1 VAAPPACDDA
11 PDRRDQAGSEDP
23 TDRAV
28 AVVRRYLA
36 VPAVASA
43 TTIAAVVAPDPTA
56 LAIDPNVRAVAGP
69 HGAAVLFAVSLLA
82 LVAAAA
88 VAVGARGAGPAV
100 GMTLGPICGVLALP
114 LSRDVA
120 DAWQFAVVFGF
131 AALGFG
137 ALVTASLCVVGSYR
151 GWMRPALLVAWLLP
165 LLAFSVDAARAGWAP
180 RGVLDTAAVMADPK
194 PAVLAAACG
203 FAISWGVLSILAGLA
218 AGDPAQTTTRG
229 AWSGRGPASGLLLLV
244 CLGVAALG
252 MVVTVNQG
260 SLSAPWLRA
269 WSVTL
274 TLVVVV
280 AMASVA
286 RLLRPA
292 QLAVAYLVFLL
303 AGLVVL
309 PVLSLAF
316 GRVVVEAGTP
326 ALPAYVVSIMA
337 AAAGA
342 GGLIGWWRGGS
353 GTVVLAL
360 IGTGLALAGTTAMS
374 GDWWWPTLSCAALV
388 ALLAGACSASIRAL
402 PSTGAGDEPERMG
415 FIAVGFILGTLV
427 GRAASIGVAGWALSG
442 DVPTTAAG
450 LEAAGRIG
458 CGLGLVVVVGTATC
472 AALTALRAAPTD
484 DAAP

>member
-1 VAAPPACDDA
+1 
-11 PDRRDQAGSEDP
+11 
-23 TDRAV
+23 V

-43 TTIAAVVAPDPTA
+43 TTLAAVVAPDPTA

-88 VAVGARGAGPAV
+88 VAMGARGAGPAI
-100 GMTLGPICGVLALP
+100 GMTLGPICSVLALP

-151 GWMRPALLVAWLLP
+151 GPWQPALLVAWLVP
-165 LLAFSVDAARAGWAP
+165 LLAFTVDAARAGWAP

-194 PAVLAAACG
+194 PAVLAVACG

-218 AGDPAQTTTRG
+218 AGDPAQTPRG
-229 AWSGRGPASGLLLLV
+229 AWQGRRPAIGLLLLV
-244 CLGVAALG
+244 CVGVAALG
-252 MVVTVNQG
+252 IIVTVNQG

-274 TLVVVV
+274 TLLVVV
-280 AMASVA
+280 AIATVA
-286 RLLRPA
+286 WLLRPA
-292 QLAVAYLVFLL
+292 RLAVAYLVFVL

-316 GRVVVEAGTP
+316 GRVVVEAGTSD
-326 ALPAYVVSIMA
+326 LPAYVVSIVA
-337 AAAGA
+337 AAAGV
-342 GGLIGWWRGGS
+342 GGLAGWWRGGS

-374 GDWWWPTLSCAALV
+374 GDWWWPTLSCAALA
-388 ALLAGACSASIRAL
+388 ALLAGACSASIRPML
-402 PSTGAGDEPERMG
+402 STGAADDPEWLG
-415 FIAVGFILGTLV
+415 FIAVGFVLGTVV

-472 AALTALRAAPTD
+472 AALTALRAAPTR
-484 DAAP
+484 